1 MVLLNTLCPIFLTS
15 LVLFPTPVASNR
27 CFITIIYIVG
37 PTTATTLFVIVPTC
51 KIKVY
56 KTKFENTNWWANMT
70 GQPSLVIKTI
80 YFGQI
85 LDEKVRKT
93 HGRAH
98 KAHTHSR

>member
-1 MVLLNTLCPIFLTS
+1 M
-15 LVLFPTPVASNR
+15 FPKPVASSR
-27 CFITIIYIVG
+27 CFIIIIYIVG
-37 PTTATTLFVIVPTC
+37 PTTAITTTATTLFVLVPTC

-56 KTKFENTNWWANMT
+56 KTKFENINWWANMT
-70 GQPSLVIKTI
+70 GQLSLVIKAI

-98 KAHTHSR
+98 KAHTHAKKITINK